1 MRSLNNVLNKKYDRI
16 WLWKNNVL
24 GTGIMNCRV
33 KVEAEM
39 NAEKSFEAGWGQRDG
54 EKWKDLI
61 DVYKCVD
68 RAC

>member
-1 MRSLNNVLNKKYDRI
+1 
-16 WLWKNNVL
+16 
-24 GTGIMNCRV
+24 MNCRV